1 MGRFAPSSLVLNV
14 PITRTQAAA
23 TAVVHAARLRS
34 AKASASGAQIAMA
47 QLVIW
52 NRAET
57 GVRFCDHHPQYPRPS
72 ANAHTLSGN
81 TASPPIHASARRVAE
96 CSWHGL
102 APRDVIAISISPS
115 G

>member
-14 PITRTQAAA
+14 PNTRTQAAA

-57 GVRFCDHHPQYPRPS
+57 GVQFCDHRSEEHTSELQSHSDLVCRLLLEKKKKKQKSYRLSNKPS
-72 ANAHTLSGN
+72 T
-81 TASPPIHASARRVAE
+81 
-96 CSWHGL
+96 
-102 APRDVIAISISPS
+102 
-115 G
+115 